1 MRKKKQYVNNEE
13 VKLMID
19 DIIILNFPKTTVNVH
34 KDVTDSIA
42 SIISKLF
49 YNSEFNLYDVVYKWD
64 ILNGG
69 YIRTFGNYDY
79 DASVSPISSLTVP
92 VIKKLWPPISKPNI
106 SPTTQ
111 ITMPNITMPNNP
123 QIVYS
128 NMFTYNGN
136 KVVGNQQVAISVRG
150 TGNNNRASR
159 RKKQK

>member
-34 KDVTDSIA
+34 KDVTDSMV

-79 DASVSPISSLTVP
+79 DFSVSPISSLSAP
-92 VIKKLWPPISKPNI
+92 VIRKLWPS
-106 SPTTQ
+106 
-111 ITMPNITMPNNP
+111 NP

-128 NMFTYNGN
+128 NTLTYNGN
-136 KVVGNQQVAISVRG
+136 PVVGAPQVAISVKG
-150 TGNNNRASR
+150 TGNNRAAR